1 MNFGKREEAG
11 LDQYDYIVVGG
22 GSAGCVVASRLI
34 NDFDARVLLL
44 EAGQNDDHHL
54 VRMPAGSFKMIFGG
68 GEFVKFHETDA
79 QPHLSGRTVSLP
91 QGNVLG
97 GGSSVNV
104 MAYTRGSRHDYER
117 WDAVSGSTGWGWED
131 LLPHFLKQE
140 GNQRFDNLFHNGDG
154 PLKVSEQPYI
164 VEGAHLFV
172 RTMQRLGV
180 PFTPDFNTGNL
191 HGVGY
196 HQATVH
202 KGERCNAARA
212 FLDPIRKNPRLHIA
226 THARVNRVLIENGR
240 AIGVEYRDKTGTKRA
255 MAGRETVLTA
265 GALVTP
271 KLLMLS
277 GIGPAKDLA
286 ELGIAVVS
294 NQPGVGKNLQDH
306 HSAFLVAGTKGA
318 HGYHGQSSGV
328 AMIRNA
334 LQYMLFKSGPVASTG
349 SESMAF
355 LNLDDADADPDFQL
369 YAIQTMWPGIADAP
383 LDHGITFMAN
393 LMKPKSKGSVR
404 LRSADSDASPI
415 IDMNWLSDPEDRR
428 RFIKGFR
435 LLRQIIATDPIASII
450 SAELAPGPDVTTD
463 TEILDYIK
471 RTTGS
476 NYHPCGTARMGAADD
491 PEAVLTSDLRVKGVE
506 GLRVMDASMMPNI
519 ISCNTNA
526 TVMAVADRGVD
537 LMMRPASDRGS
548 YTVTDGNPVL
558 HAVGSAANPLAS
570 LRGSS
575 SPGIQPTKD
584 LQIISKENIIMSEF
598 QGAKSVPAGFVSLE
612 AAKALIEATLDAVK
626 EAGFQAAVAITDA
639 TGSLRA
645 FERTD
650 GTPFLAAEVA
660 IGKAW
665 TAASFGYPTHVWNQY
680 VQDPT
685 VAPLGHH
692 PKMMAVAGGFPI
704 LDGEKLVGG
713 IGVSG
718 GNAAQDQSVCEIALK
733 KLGFDVAG

>member
-1 MNFGKREEAG
+1 M
-11 LDQYDYIVVGG
+11 DQYDYIVVGG
-22 GSAGCVVASRLI
+22 GSAGCVVASRLV
-34 NDFDARVLLL
+34 NDFNARVLLL
-44 EAGQNDDHHL
+44 EAGQDDDHHL

-104 MAYTRGSRHDYER
+104 MAYTRGSRHDYAR
-117 WDAVSGSTGWGWED
+117 WDAVSGNTGWGWDD
-131 LLPHFLKQE
+131 LLAHFLRQE
-140 GNQRFDNLFHNGDG
+140 GNQRFDNDFHNGDG

-196 HQATVH
+196 HQATLH

-212 FLDPIRKNPRLHIA
+212 FLDPIRKNPRLTIA
-226 THARVNRVLIENGR
+226 THARVNRVIVQNGR
-240 AIGVEYRDKTGTKRA
+240 ATGVEYRDRSGTKRA
-255 MAGRETVLTA
+255 RAERETVLTA

-286 ELGIAVVS
+286 DLGIDVVS
-294 NQPGVGKNLQDH
+294 DQPGVGRNLQDH
-306 HSAFLVAGTKGA
+306 HSAFLIAGTKGA
-318 HGYHGQSSGV
+318 HGYHGQSSGL
-328 AMIRNA
+328 AMVRNA

-355 LNLDDADADPDFQL
+355 LNLDDANADPDFQL

-404 LRSADSDASPI
+404 LRSADPDASPI
-415 IDMNWLSDPEDRR
+415 VDMNWLSEPEDQR
-428 RFIKGFR
+428 RFVKGLR
-435 LLRQIIATDPIASII
+435 LLRHIIRTEPIASII
-450 SAELAPGPDVTTD
+450 KAELAPGPAVETD
-463 TEILDYIK
+463 AEILDYIK

-476 NYHPCGTARMGAADD
+476 NYHPCGTVRMGAADD
-491 PEAVLTSDLRVKGVE
+491 REAVLTPDLRVKGVE

-537 LMMRPASDRGS
+537 LMMRATSERAPQRSSDDRPE
-548 YTVTDGNPVL
+548 TAAT
-558 HAVGSAANPLAS
+558 SAAIDPLAA
-570 LRGSS
+570 LRRSS
-575 SPGIQPTKD
+575 SAAATTTND
-584 LQIISKENIIMSEF
+584 VRNTSKENSIMSEF
-598 QGAKSVPAGFVSLE
+598 EGAKSVPAGFVSLD
-612 AAKALIEATLDAVK
+612 AAKALIEATLEAVK
-626 EAGFQAAVAITDA
+626 KAGFEAAVAIADA

-665 TAASFGYPTHVWNQY
+665 TAASYGYPTHVWNQY

-685 VAPLGHH
+685 VTPLAHH
-692 PKMMAVAGGFPI
+692 PKMMAVGGGFPI
-704 LDGEKLVGG
+704 LDGGKLVGG

-718 GNAAQDQSVCEIALK
+718 GSAAQDQSVCEVALK
-733 KLGFDVAG
+733 KLGFEIAG